1 MRLERMSW
9 VHVEDYFKENDL
21 VVISTGSIESH
32 GKHIALGTDTVIP
45 IRLLEMIE
53 EKHPKYMIAPIIPYG
68 ATDDL
73 TAYPGTIN
81 LGTELMY
88 NVIKKVTES
97 LYEHG
102 ARRFLVLNGHGG
114 NVHPW
119 DRLSLEWHRKGV
131 WVANI
136 NWWVL
141 AGELN
146 EAWAGG
152 HGDFEETAA
161 VMGVDPSLVYKEYLD
176 GMNLANDVSESLP
189 TEGFD
194 HVKFKN
200 GKVRFFRDTRAYA
213 TNGWVGKKDPADAT
227 EEIGKEMLQTVADY
241 VGDFMEEFAKIDLPP
256 VLEK

>member
-9 VHVEDYFKENDL
+9 VHVEEYFKNNDL
-21 VVISTGSIESH
+21 VILSIGSIESH
-32 GKHIALGTDTVIP
+32 GRHNPLGTDTVVP
-45 IRLLEMIE
+45 VRLVEMIE
-53 EKHPKYMIAPIIPYG
+53 ERSGGKYLVAPNIPYG

-73 TAYPGTIN
+73 TAYPGTID
-81 LGTELMY
+81 LGVKLTYELL
-88 NVIKKVTES
+88 KKVTES

-102 ARRFLVLNGHGG
+102 ARRFLILNGHGG
-114 NVHPW
+114 NVNPI

-152 HGDFEETAA
+152 HGDFEETSA
-161 VMGVDPSLVYKEYLD
+161 VLGVDPTLVDKSLLA
-176 GMNLANDVSESLP
+176 GQNLLNDVDESLP

-194 HVKFKN
+194 HVLFK
-200 GKVRFFRDTRAYA
+200 GAKVRFFRDTRAYA
-213 TNGWVGKKDPADAT
+213 SNGWVGKKDPATAT
-227 EEIGKEMLQTVADY
+227 EEAGRQMLEACADY
-241 VGDFMEEFAKIDLPP
+241 TVDFLDKFATIALPP
-256 VLEK
+256 VLK

>member
-9 VHVEDYFKENDL
+9 VHVEEYFKKSDL
-21 VVISTGSIESH
+21 AVLAIGSIESH
-32 GKHIALGTDTVIP
+32 GRHNPLGTDTLVP
-45 IRLLEMIE
+45 ARLLEMIE
-53 EKHPKYMIAPIIPYG
+53 EKNGQYLIAPTIPYG

-73 TAYPGTIN
+73 TAYPGTID
-81 LGTELMY
+81 LGSKLTYEVL
-88 NVIKKVTES
+88 KKVTES

-114 NVHPW
+114 NVNPL

-131 WVANI
+131 WMAVI

-146 EAWAGG
+146 ETWAGG

-161 VMGVDPSLVYKEYLD
+161 VMGVDPALVDTSLLAPQ
-176 GMNLANDVSESLP
+176 NLLNDVSESLP
-189 TEGFD
+189 TQGFD
-194 HVKFKN
+194 HVLFK
-200 GKVRFFRDTRAYA
+200 GAKVRFFRDTRAYA

-227 EEIGKEMLQTVADY
+227 PEIGRAMLQATADY
-241 VGDFMEEFAKIDLPP
+241 IVDFLAEFAKIDLPP
-256 VLEK
+256 VRK